1 MVAMDEPISGLKI
14 QISLGEVAV
23 SISPVISYLDS
34 IAEINYETLYTY

>member
-14 QISLGEVAV
+14 QISLDEVAV